1 MLVALMKQNLG
12 DKVKEVRSSE
22 RLTTSAVCLVADD
35 SDPDRHLAKMLKL
48 HGKLKE
54 IPPGV
59 LEINPK
65 HSLIRALAEKTKKK
79 GSD

>member
-1 MLVALMKQNLG
+1 
-12 DKVKEVRSSE
+12 
-22 RLTTSAVCLVADD
+22 
-35 SDPDRHLAKMLKL
+35 MLKL

-65 HSLIRALAEKTKKK
+65 HSLIRALSEKTKKK
-79 GSD
+79 GSDKELESACYLLFDLARIIEGDPPIELSMFAKRFTDLLEKKI